1 MTPSATQDRPS
12 PTRPLLGLRV
22 FSPESRQAAAMA
34 ELITRLGGEAIVA
47 PSMREIP
54 LEDAREAIHFARKL
68 RDGAIDLV
76 IFLTGVGTR
85 ALEEAIGPLLPRE
98 EFAQALSKVTVVA
111 RGPKPVAALHAL
123 GARVDVA
130 VPEPNTWREILSA
143 LDERGPLSG
152 RRIAIQE
159 YGVSNQELIRG
170 LEARGAR
177 VTRVPVYRWALPED
191 RSPLRRAVRDLA
203 SGKIDAAVF
212 TNAVQVDHCLRVAAE
227 EGVEHAVR
235 EAMGRTL
242 VASVGPVCSEA
253 LRREGFEVDFEPA
266 HPRMKPLV
274 QEMAAAVRAL
284 LDAKRGRAQGGARV
298 DVARPLVLPKDA
310 RMRLDESPFMK
321 ACRREPVPYTP
332 IWIMRQAGRYMRE
345 YREVRAK
352 VGMIELCKRPDLVCE
367 VTVTAA
373 ERLGVDAAI
382 IFSDILLPLEPMGVQ
397 VEFAAGEGPVLHGPL
412 RGGGGVDAL
421 REAGPDALGYVCDAI
436 RLTRSALRADTP
448 LLGFA
453 GAPFTLASYLCEGGS
468 SRNFEHTKTLMYR
481 DAGAWH
487 ALLEKIVRTVSAFLN
502 AQIEAGVQAVQIFD
516 SWVGALGPDDY
527 REFVQ
532 PHSTRLIAGIT
543 PGVPVIHFGTG
554 TAALLE
560 PMREAGGDVMGLD
573 WRVDL
578 AEAWARVGH
587 DRAVQGNLD
596 PLVLLATP
604 ETIRARARRILDAA
618 AGRPGHIFNLGHG
631 ILPMTSV
638 DHAIAL
644 VDAVHEE
651 SARG

>member
-1 MTPSATQDRPS
+1 
-12 PTRPLLGLRV
+12 
-22 FSPESRQAAAMA
+22 MA
-34 ELITRLGGEAIVA
+34 ELITRLGGEAVVA

-54 LEDAREAIHFARKL
+54 LEDAREAIGFAEAL

-76 IFLTGVGTR
+76 ILLTGVGTR
-85 ALEEAIGPLLPRE
+85 TLAEAIAPVLSPAA
-98 EFAQALSKVTVVA
+98 FAQALSKVTVVA
-111 RGPKPVAALHAL
+111 RGPKPIAALHAL

-130 VPEPNTWREILSA
+130 VPEPNTWREILEA

-152 RRIAIQE
+152 RRVAIQE
-159 YGVSNQELIRG
+159 YGAVNAELIRG

-177 VTRVPVYRWALPED
+177 VTRVPIYRWAFPED
-191 RSPLRRAVRDLA
+191 TAPLRRAVREVA
-203 SGKIDAAVF
+203 GGRIDVAIF
-212 TNAVQVDHCLRVAAE
+212 TNAVQLDHCLRVASE
-227 EGVEHAVR
+227 EGVEQAVR
-235 EAMGRTL
+235 EATGRML

-253 LRREGFEVDFEPA
+253 LRQAGIEVDFEPS
-266 HPRMKPLV
+266 HPKMKPLV
-274 QEMAAAVRAL
+274 QEMAQVARAR
-284 LDAKRGRAQGGARV
+284 LDAKRRRAPLAGRIETPAARELSKE
-298 DVARPLVLPKDA
+298 ARA
-310 RMRLDESPFMK
+310 RLDETPFMK
-321 ACRREPVPYTP
+321 ACRRQPVPYTP
-332 IWIMRQAGRYMRE
+332 VWIMRQAGRYMRE
-345 YREVRAK
+345 YREIRAR
-352 VGMIELCKRPDLVCE
+352 VGMLELCRRPDLVCE

-382 IFSDILLPLEPMGVQ
+382 IFSDILLPLEPMGVR
-397 VEFAAGEGPVLHGPL
+397 VEFTAGEGPVLHGPP
-412 RGGGGVDAL
+412 GGGAGVDAL
-421 REAGPDALGYVCDAI
+421 REAAPESLAYVYDAI
-436 RLTRSALRADTP
+436 RQTRAALRPDTP
-448 LLGFA
+448 LIGFA
-453 GAPFTLASYLCEGGS
+453 GAPFTLAAYLCEGGS

-487 ALLEKIVRTVSAFLN
+487 ALLEKITRTVSAFLN
-502 AQIEAGVQAVQIFD
+502 AQIDAGVQAVQIFD

-527 REFVQ
+527 RAFVQ
-532 PHSTRLIAGIT
+532 PHTKRLIDALT

-560 PMREAGGDVMGLD
+560 DMRDAGGDVIGLD

-578 AEAWARVGH
+578 AQAWARVGP

-651 SARG
+651 SARGR

>member
-1 MTPSATQDRPS
+1 
-12 PTRPLLGLRV
+12 
-22 FSPESRQAAAMA
+22 MA
-34 ELITRLGGEAIVA
+34 ELVTRLGGEAVVA

-54 LEDAREAIHFARKL
+54 LKDAREAIRFAEAL

-85 ALEEAIGPLLPRE
+85 SLAEAIAPVLSPAA
-98 EFAQALSKVTVVA
+98 FAQALSKGAVVA
-111 RGPKPVAALHAL
+111 RGPKPIAALHAL

-130 VPEPNTWREILSA
+130 VPEPNTWREVLAA
-143 LDERGPLSG
+143 LDERGPLAG

-159 YGVSNQELIRG
+159 YGVANPDLIRG

-177 VTRVPVYRWALPED
+177 VTRVPIYRWAFPED
-191 RSPLRRAVRDLA
+191 TAPLRRAVREVA
-203 SGKIDAAVF
+203 GGRIDVAVF
-212 TNAVQVDHCLRVAAE
+212 TNAVQVDHCLRVASE
-227 EGVEHAVR
+227 EGVEPSFR

-253 LRREGFEVDFEPA
+253 LRQAGIEVDFEPS
-266 HPRMKPLV
+266 HPKMKPLV
-274 QEMAAAVRAL
+274 QELAQVARER
-284 LDAKRGRAQGGARV
+284 LDAKRRRAPLPGRIEIPATRDLSPEVPPVGRADKNLKEART
-298 DVARPLVLPKDA
+298 
-310 RMRLDESPFMK
+310 RLDESPFMK
-321 ACRREPVPYTP
+321 ACRRQPVPYTP
-332 IWIMRQAGRYMRE
+332 VWIMRQAGRYMRE
-345 YREVRAK
+345 YREVRAR
-352 VGMIELCKRPDLVCE
+352 VGMLELCRRPDLVCE

-382 IFSDILLPLEPMGVQ
+382 IFSDILLPLEPMGVR
-397 VEFAAGEGPVLHGPL
+397 VEFTAGEGPVLHGPP
-412 RGGGGVDAL
+412 GGGAGVDAL
-421 REAGPDALGYVCDAI
+421 REAAPESLAYVCDAI
-436 RLTRSALRADTP
+436 RLTRAALRPDTP
-448 LLGFA
+448 LIGFA

-468 SRNFEHTKTLMYR
+468 SKNFEHTKTLMYR
-481 DAGAWH
+481 DGGAWH
-487 ALLEKIVRTVSAFLN
+487 ALLEKITRTVSGFLN
-502 AQIEAGVQAVQIFD
+502 AQIDAGVQVVQIFD

-527 REFVQ
+527 REFAQ
-532 PHSTRLIAGIT
+532 PHTKRLIEALR

-560 PMREAGGDVMGLD
+560 DMRDAGGDVIGLD

-578 AEAWARVGH
+578 AEAWARIGH
-587 DRAVQGNLD
+587 YRAVQGNLD
-596 PLVLLATP
+596 PLVLLAEP
-604 ETIRARARRILDAA
+604 ETIRARVHRILDAA

-651 SARG
+651 STRGR